1 MVVPAHARLAGRPP
15 PPQLIAAVAK
25 EEEADE

>member
-15 PPQLIAAVAK
+15 PELIAAVAK
-25 EEEADE
+25 EEKAHE